1 MKNPELE
8 TLFIIRNNPE
18 TKTSLIKKAPL
29 SNEEDVSN
37 PSEEPGSLRHTF
49 ALRGM

>member
-1 MKNPELE
+1 MKNSESE
-8 TLFIIRNNPE
+8 ILFITWNNPE
-18 TKTSLIKKAPL
+18 TETSLIEKAPL
-29 SNEEDVSN
+29 SSEEDISY